1 MRFVNWVFLVVAI
14 SLLAAGVACKGLG
27 PASPSTSSSN
37 PPSPPSPPSPPA
49 SSEISVQDSGNGLG
63 TVTSSPAGINC
74 GAACIASF
82 PTGSQV
88 TLRATAGANSNFM
101 GWASPCEGTGPCVLK
116 VSKNLKL
123 SAMFNVLVQ
132 PPPPMYTLTIT
143 LPGDGNGSVTSSP
156 GGISCPPTCDAS
168 FQSGAQVSLTSSPA
182 ANAYFAGWGGS
193 CTGTGSCQVTL
204 TQNESVSSTI
214 KLWPFNH
221 IIFMAQENHSLD
233 DYFGA
238 MRAYWAANGIPD
250 QSFDGLPQFNP
261 TQGIPPLY
269 GPPPTNPT
277 CDPNANH
284 GLPFNDCV
292 VDNNSPIITSFHF
305 ITHCVEDPAGE
316 WDAAHYSLDWANPYI
331 DPLDDPPMNGYAS
344 VMAHGSKLTHNGLN
358 HGPYYDTIGMRVM
371 GYYDWT
377 DLNFYYFMATDFAT
391 SDRFFSAV
399 MTNTQSNRE
408 YMIAATSQ
416 GETRAVG
423 SRPEDKELTATTIY
437 QLLDKAG
444 ISWKIYVD
452 PAYTPCNPPY
462 QTSCLVTYDDV
473 YLKNFS
479 WGYQNLQYGVN
490 LGTVGPA
497 GTCGSSPC
505 DFENDLAN
513 GTLPQIVQI
522 EPGSPASLDEH
533 PTKYDEYPVDNQAG
547 AQYVEALINELMQ
560 SSSWADS
567 VFFLTFDED
576 GGFFDHVPQQPTV
589 SPDGIAPVDLYP
601 DDICYGQNGP
611 TCDFTWT
618 GSRVPLI
625 VISPFTKQNYVS
637 HTVED
642 LTAILKFIETRF
654 ALAPLTK
661 RDAAQP
667 VMSEYFDFTN
677 PPWLTPPT
685 PPAQVVNGECYL
697 NKLP

>member
-1 MRFVNWVFLVVAI
+1 MQLAKWVFLPSCI
-14 SLLAAGVACKGLG
+14 SLLVVGVACKGLG
-27 PASPSTSSSN
+27 PVSPSSSS
-37 PPSPPSPPSPPA
+37 PSPPPSSPSF
-49 SSEISVQDSGNGLG
+49 SQISVQDSGNGSG
-63 TVTSSPAGINC
+63 TVTSSPAGITC
-74 GAACIASF
+74 GTSCTASF

-88 TLRATAGANSNFM
+88 TLHATAGTNSDFM
-101 GWASPCEGTGPCVLK
+101 GWGSPCKGTGACVLK
-116 VSKNLKL
+116 VSNKLQL
-123 SAMFNVLVQ
+123 SATFKVVVQ

-143 LPGDGNGSVTSSP
+143 LPGNGNGSVTSSP
-156 GGISCPPTCDAS
+156 GGISCPPTCTTGFAP
-168 FQSGAQVSLTSSPA
+168 GTQVTLTSDPA
-182 ANAYFAGWGGS
+182 ANAYFVGWGGS
-193 CTGTGSCQVTL
+193 CSGTGVCQVTL
-204 TQNESVSSTI
+204 TQNGSVSSTMNV
-214 KLWPFNH
+214 WPINH
-221 IIFMAQENHSLD
+221 IIFMAQENHSFD

-261 TQGIPPLY
+261 ASGIPPLY

-277 CDPNANH
+277 CDPNATQ

-292 VDNNSPIITSFHF
+292 VDSNSPTITSFHF
-305 ITHCVEDPAGE
+305 ITHCVEDPAGY
-316 WDAAHYSLDWANPYI
+316 WDPAHYSLDWANPYI
-331 DPLDDPPMNGYAS
+331 DPLDGAPLNGYAS
-344 VMAHGSKLTHNGLN
+344 VMAHGAKHSHNGPN
-358 HGPYYDTIGMRVM
+358 HGPYYDTIGMRTM

-377 DLNFYYFMATDFAT
+377 DLNYYYFMATQFAT

-408 YMIAATSQ
+408 YMIAGTSQ
-416 GETRAVG
+416 GELRAVG
-423 SRPEDKELTATTIY
+423 SRKEDKELTATTIY
-437 QLLDKAG
+437 QLLDTAG
-444 ISWKIYVD
+444 ISWKIYVN
-452 PAYTPCNPPY
+452 PQYTPCNPPY

-473 YLKNFS
+473 YLKNFA

-490 LGTVGPA
+490 LGTVGSA

-522 EPGSPASLDEH
+522 EPASPASLDEH
-533 PTKYDEYPVDNQAG
+533 PTKYDEYPVDNQVG
-547 AQYVEALINELMQ
+547 AKYVEELVNELMQ
-560 SSSWADS
+560 SSAWANS
-567 VFFLTFDED
+567 AFFLTFDED
-576 GGFFDHVPQQPTV
+576 GGFFDHVPPQPTV

-601 DDICYGQNGP
+601 GDICYDQQGP

-618 GSRVPLI
+618 GSRIPLL
-625 VISPFTKQNYVS
+625 VISPFIKQNYVS

-654 ALAPLTK
+654 ALPALTK

-667 VMSEYFDFTN
+667 AMSEYFNFNN

-685 PPAQVVNGECYL
+685 PPEQVVDSNCYV